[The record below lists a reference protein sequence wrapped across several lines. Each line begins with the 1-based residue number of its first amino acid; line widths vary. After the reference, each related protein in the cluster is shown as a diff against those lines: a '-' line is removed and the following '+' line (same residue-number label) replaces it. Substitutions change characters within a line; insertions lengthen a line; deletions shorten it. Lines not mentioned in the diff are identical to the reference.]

1 MHAQALLC
9 VDFAPQIQS
18 LGVSYSGTSEQF
30 VCSEAGLRKL
40 HALTSAWVLFNNTVN
55 SAIAFV
61 NKHFTVNRTWSQ
73 DSGVRERLRNVFNN
87 TVYIDLLTIPK

>member
-1 MHAQALLC
+1 MYAQALLC

-40 HALTSAWVLFNNTVN
+40 HALTSAWVLFDTTFN
-55 SAIAFV
+55 SFV
-61 NKHFTVNRTWSQ
+61 YNFTVNRTWSQ
-73 DSGVRERLRNVFNN
+73 DSGVRERLRNVFSN
-87 TVYIDLLTIPK
+87 TVYIDLAS

>member
-40 HALTSAWVLFNNTVN
+40 HALTSAWVLFDTTFN
-55 SAIAFV
+55 STKAFV
-61 NKHFTVNRTWSQ
+61 NNFTVNRTWSQ
-73 DSGVRERLRNVFNN
+73 DSGVRERLRNVFSN
-87 TVYIDLLTIPK
+87 TVYIDLAS